1 MRKIKKICGVLSFV
15 LAAALLA
22 GCGSSGGDVRF
33 GAAAT
38 GGVYHKFSTEFSTV
52 LENNGVGI
60 SAKETAGSAAN
71 LRLLSQGYIDLGL
84 AQSDLISEMYFGE
97 AYGLEQNY
105 RGYSAIAELYPEYV
119 QIVVRKDADID
130 SVDDLDGRSIS
141 IGQEESGTERDALQ
155 ILSAYGLDSDNV
167 TELNYD
173 YADGMDHLLKGDID
187 LLFVT
192 AGAPSEILEENAAEI
207 KFISIDEN
215 KRRRI
220 QSTFDGFESAVIPA
234 GTYTGQD
241 YDVDTISV
249 SAVLLAADS
258 LPTDTVYNITSALFE
273 NRESLGNA
281 VSLELRDKDTA
292 LAGISIPVHPGAA
305 AWYIDNGVTI
315 GESGREVAE
324 RADD

>member
-1 MRKIKKICGVLSFV
+1 MKKMCGALAFV
-15 LAAALLA
+15 LAAALLH

-52 LENNGVGI
+52 LENSGVGI

-71 LRLLSQGYIDLGL
+71 IRLLSQGYIDLGL

-105 RGYSAIAELYPEYV
+105 RGYSAVAELYPEYV
-119 QIVVRKDADID
+119 QIVTRKDSDID
-130 SVDDLDGRSIS
+130 SIDDLDGRSIS

-167 TELNYD
+167 TEHNYD
-173 YADGMDHLLKGDID
+173 YEDGMDRLLNGDID

-192 AGAPSEILEENAAEI
+192 AGAPSEILSDNASGI
-207 KFISIDEN
+207 RFISLDETH
-215 KRRRI
+215 RRRI

-241 YDVDTISV
+241 YDIETIRV
-249 SAVLLAADS
+249 NAVLLAADS

-273 NRESLGNA
+273 NREALGA
-281 VSLELRDKDTA
+281 SVDLTLRDKDTA

-305 AWYIDNGVTI
+305 AWYMDNGVSI

-324 RADD
+324 SADN